1 MSTHNIHDAKSNFSR
16 LVDDAVAGHDVI
28 IARAG
33 IPVARLVPLDAAP
46 VRRFGLLAGRV
57 QFTPDVGAP
66 LADDAL
72 TGLAAPAASHDPTGA
87 A

>member
-28 IARAG
+28 IAKAG
-33 IPVARLVPLDAAP
+33 TPVARLVPFDTAP
-46 VRRFGLLAGRV
+46 VRRFGVLAGRV
-57 QFTPDVGAP
+57 Q
-66 LADDAL
+66 L
-72 TGLAAPAASHDPTGA
+72 APASGVPLPDAPAGGRGGRGSRDA

>member
-1 MSTHNIHDAKSNFSR
+1 MSTHTIHDANSHFSR

-28 IARAG
+28 IAKAG

-57 QFTPDVGAP
+57 QLAPDFGAP
-66 LADDAL
+66 LADAFAHVRGPLDVA
-72 TGLAAPAASHDPTGA
+72 
-87 A
+87 